1 VKYNLIDDN
10 QEIVITK
17 LPVSEW
23 QSYKALRLRALK
35 EETKAFVSRYEDQVK
50 HTDEQWQNRLATGK
64 HMLFAKLGGQLV
76 GMMVGYVPDPD
87 KDKTVADIV
96 SVYVVPE
103 ARGKGISK
111 KLLETLLKE
120 LKEDGVTKAN
130 LTVNKDQL
138 PAVHLYQS
146 FGFFITGE
154 EEGILG
160 DGLKHTELLMSKQL

>member
-1 VKYNLIDDN
+1 MNNLADDN
-10 QEIVITK
+10 QEILITK

-35 EETKAFVSRYEDQVK
+35 EETKAFSSRYEDQAK
-50 HTDEQWQNRLATGK
+50 QPDEHWQNRLAAGK

-87 KDKTVADIV
+87 KDKTTANIV
-96 SVYVVPE
+96 SVYVAPE
-103 ARGKGISK
+103 VRGKGISK

-120 LKEDGVTKAN
+120 LKEDGVIKTI

-138 PAVHLYQS
+138 VAVHLYQS
-146 FGFFITGE
+146 FGFIITGE
-154 EEGILG
+154 EEGIMA
-160 DGLKHTELLMSKQL
+160 DGLSHTEFLMSKQL